1 MAGEGDEAQGDMTMA
16 ILHTS
21 SDTENLISGSNT
33 DFECLLFPLSQ
44 SQLDKF
50 SSIIY
55 SVPRGKT
62 FLEMY
67 GL

>member
-1 MAGEGDEAQGDMTMA
+1 M
-16 ILHTS
+16 ILH
-21 SDTENLISGSNT
+21 TENLISGSNT

-44 SQLDKF
+44 SQLAKF